1 MAAPRRFCPPSHE
14 KEARVTWP
22 AEEAEKGEP
31 EFQVAPMIDVLL
43 VLLIF
48 FMSITSAQVLKVDKS
63 ITLPI
68 AANALKMDNS
78 RSQAIVNVR
87 WNEAAKKPTYT
98 MDDKVYADPGE
109 LTKALVGVQ
118 ENRRNQGGQ
127 GSQSRLPV
135 RHSSRPGGSCRKRD
149 PRHELRRRRPALP
162 MSRFPR

>member
-1 MAAPRRFCPPSHE
+1 MAGGGGG
-14 KEARVTWP
+14 
-22 AEEAEKGEP
+22 KGEP

-109 LTKALVGVQ
+109 LTKALVASKKIGETKVAKGP
-118 ENRRNQGGQ
+118 N
-127 GSQSRLPV
+127 
-135 RHSSRPGGSCRKRD
+135 
-149 PRHELRRRRPALP
+149 PAFRCVIRADREAYAESVTRAMNCAGEAGITDVTISAVNHL
-162 MSRFPR
+162 